1 MATIY
6 LTLKTNG
13 KSEQFLGTDGK
24 MHDKL
29 WTIQRKIS
37 GNMQLSGAMINGE
50 PRYIDATLPT
60 EVTKLPRGA
69 KPVAEDVA
77 ERLWLS
83 DSHYF
88 GE

>member
-6 LTLKTNG
+6 LTVKTDG
-13 KSEQFLGTDGK
+13 QSEQFLGTDGK

-29 WTIQRKIS
+29 WTIQRKIT
-37 GNMQLSGAMINGE
+37 GNMQLSGATINGE
-50 PRYIDATLPT
+50 SRYIDFTLPT
-60 EVTKLPRGA
+60 EVTKLPKGA
-69 KPVAEDVA
+69 KVVADDVA

-83 DSHYF
+83 ESHYF